1 MITYIVKTLLCAA
14 VLFLI
19 YFLLLE
25 REKMHRFNRF
35 YLLFS
40 IVFSLTVSFITIKT
54 PSPVVTVNELI
65 APTGFSNIVATI
77 NGLDK
82 LSHPDNSATL
92 ATTGSTT
99 SDSAKTP
106 TQVPVEKSIPWF
118 NILLGLYIIG
128 TAFLLIRFIRNLSV
142 LLFSAARCKK
152 TSYHGATLVLTKDNA
167 LPHSFLN
174 YIFIDKE
181 KFEHG
186 TIEKEILQH
195 ELTHVNQKH
204 SIDILLVELV
214 MVFAWINPLL
224 FLFRKA
230 IMLNHEYLADD
241 AVVHTFH
248 NTESYRLL
256 LFNTVSQTNNLVLSS
271 PFNYLTTK
279 KRLIMMTKNTSRK
292 VAILKQIAL
301 IPLIAAI
308 GFLLSTRA
316 SAQDKPK
323 QEHQSLFFIIGPPY
337 VIKNEGGNP
346 DAPQRVVDEYQS
358 ILSAYNIDT
367 MAMKNYQYSIKSAK
381 EDQIEFQKLGH
392 LDTFKLKLPDRE
404 RLRNLYLQMSP
415 RQQNKQFLGF
425 SKIKALRTK
434 MVPTKAQMK
443 LWQDTKEYGVWI
455 NGRRV
460 KNSVLNTRPNTDF
473 SYYELINY
481 NKEKAK
487 YMKYQIEVGLLT
499 NENFERDQKWTSNLL
514 NAYPRDNY
522 QLAIHLTTEA
532 KNNSL
537 KITNK

>member
-1 MITYIVKTLLCAA
+1 MIIYIVKTLLCAA

-65 APTGFSNIVATI
+65 APTGLSTI
-77 NGLDK
+77 
-82 LSHPDNSATL
+82 SATL
-92 ATTGSTT
+92 NGFDKLNQTDNSKKLTGTVSTT
-99 SDSAKTP
+99 PDLKEGQTISAAKQDIT
-106 TQVPVEKSIPWF
+106 WF
-118 NILLGLYIIG
+118 KIMLGLYLAVS
-128 TAFLLIRFIRNLSV
+128 AFLLLRFIRNLSV
-142 LLFSAARCKK
+142 LLFTANRSKK
-152 TSYHGATLVLTKDNA
+152 TFYHGATLVLTKDNA

-174 YIFIDKE
+174 YIFINKQ
-181 KFEHG
+181 KFEQG

-195 ELTHVNQKH
+195 ELTHVNQRH
-204 SIDILLVELV
+204 SIDILLVELI

-241 AVVHTFH
+241 AVVHTFN

-256 LFNTVSQTNNLVLSS
+256 LFNTVSQSNNLVLSS

-323 QEHQSLFFIIGPPY
+323 QEHERIMFMIGPRSEKDP
-337 VIKNEGGNP
+337 KGEKP

-358 ILSAYNIDT
+358 ILSAYKIDT
-367 MAMKNYQYSIKSAK
+367 TTVKTFHFSYKP
-381 EDQIEFQKLGH
+381 IEEEHQEFRRLTH
-392 LDTFKLKLPDRE
+392 LDTIKFKKADRE
-404 RLRNLYLQMSP
+404 RLENLFLQMSTT
-415 RQQNKQFLGF
+415 QQYKQWVQFM
-425 SKIKALRTK
+425 KIPAVKTK

-443 LWQDTKEYGVWI
+443 LWQDPKEYGVWI
-455 NGRRV
+455 NGGRV
-460 KNSVLNTRPNTDF
+460 KNSVLNMRPNTDF
-473 SYYELINY
+473 CYYELIKY
-481 NKEKAK
+481 GDEKAK
-487 YMKYQIEVGLLT
+487 YMKYKIEVGLVT
-499 NENFERDQKWTSNLL
+499 PENFERDQKETIARLNGSPDGKYDLL
-514 NAYPRDNY
+514 IRMFTDVKRPS
-522 QLAIHLTTEA
+522 T
-532 KNNSL
+532 KN
-537 KITNK
+537 TNK